1 MHNVTLTGGEIMFYP
16 HFSEVFNN
24 IVDKRINYRVL
35 TNGTLINSSN
45 VEALSRKNVS
55 LTISL
60 DGHSDKQHD
69 QLRGKGVFNKVV
81 KMCIRDRNMP
91 WLLQA

>member
-1 MHNVTLTGGEIMFYP
+1 MLRHYLE
-16 HFSEVFNN
+16 
-24 IVDKRINYRVL
+24 
-35 TNGTLINSSN
+35 
-45 VEALSRKNVS
+45 KNVS

-81 KMCIRDRNMP
+81 KNIE
-91 WLLQA
+91 LLVAHGAKVSLTYTINSNNYLYLQEAVKLAISFGSKRYLLWIYR

>member
-1 MHNVTLTGGEIMFYP
+1 MLRHYLE
-16 HFSEVFNN
+16 
-24 IVDKRINYRVL
+24 
-35 TNGTLINSSN
+35 
-45 VEALSRKNVS
+45 KNVS

-81 KMCIRDRNMP
+81 KNIELFGRSWCKSFLNIHY
-91 WLLQA
+91 

>member
-1 MHNVTLTGGEIMFYP
+1 MLRHYLE
-16 HFSEVFNN
+16 
-24 IVDKRINYRVL
+24 
-35 TNGTLINSSN
+35 
-45 VEALSRKNVS
+45 KNVS

-81 KMCIRDRNMP
+81 KTLNFWSLMVQKFP
-91 WLLQA
+91 